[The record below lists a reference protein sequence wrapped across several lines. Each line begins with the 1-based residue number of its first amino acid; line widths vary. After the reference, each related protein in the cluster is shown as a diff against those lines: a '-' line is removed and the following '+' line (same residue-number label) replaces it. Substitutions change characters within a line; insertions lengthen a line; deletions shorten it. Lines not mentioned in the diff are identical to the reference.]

1 MRKNVI
7 QFTKYKTLTLSLSLL
22 LILAGI
28 IGMIA
33 IGGFNLGID
42 FQAGLSQRVQ
52 IGEQALSVSYEG
64 ENDAALDIASGEAV
78 LTLRGASGV
87 ETHRFDQDEYTI
99 GALALALSEI
109 QGVTAEVVGEADTP
123 ASSIVTGI
131 ALPLELS
138 QTPSV
143 LAAANSDETD
153 YVTIDEMRDVLS
165 SMDVAQV
172 QVVGDVYLQEFQ
184 IRAAA
189 AQENDKD
196 RLEGQIRTLLNEH
209 FGSGN
214 VVVKG
219 SDYVGPKFSAALSA
233 SAFLLVVVALV
244 LILLYIW
251 FRFKFAYAV
260 SALTALVHDILI
272 MLAFIAVARL
282 EVSTTTIAAV
292 LTIIGYSLNDTIVV
306 FDRIRENT
314 QVMAGSTT
322 ERIINKSI
330 TQSLS
335 RTIMTS
341 LTTLLAVIPLYIFAT
356 GGIKLFALNLIVGIV
371 VGTYSSIFVA
381 SPVLMFMLRRQRI
394 KQAEHLGKDADAVE
408 KESLPASKDQ
418 EGPKVVEEVDIPKV
432 DRKKRGK
439 RKKKKS

>member
-7 QFTKYKTLTLSLSLL
+7 QFIKYKTLTLSLSLL

-33 IGGFNLGID
+33 LGGFNLGID

-52 IGEQALSVSYEG
+52 IAEEVAAVAYSGADDASLNIAEG
-64 ENDAALDIASGEAV
+64 DVI
-78 LTLRGASGV
+78 LTVRGTSGV
-87 ETHRFDQDEYTI
+87 ENHRF
-99 GALALALSEI
+99 ALSSYDTVSALVEALNTI
-109 QGVTAEVVGEADTP
+109 DGVTAEVVGDAQTP
-123 ASSIVTGI
+123 PSAIVTGLS
-131 ALPLELS
+131 LPYELS
-138 QTPSV
+138 ETAAV
-143 LAAANSDETD
+143 LAAANRNESDFIS
-153 YVTIDEMRDVLS
+153 IDQMRSVLS

-172 QVVGDVYLQEFQ
+172 QVVGEPYLQEFQ

-189 AQENDKD
+189 QEENAKD
-196 RLEGQIRTLLNEH
+196 ALETEVKSLL
-209 FGSGN
+209 SGEYGANN
-214 VVVKG
+214 VIVKG

-233 SAFLLVVVALV
+233 SAILLVVVALV
-244 LILLYIW
+244 LIMLYIW

-260 SALTALVHDILI
+260 SALTALLHDILI
-272 MLAFIAVARL
+272 MLGFIAAARL

-314 QVMAGSTT
+314 QTMTGSST

-335 RTIMTS
+335 RTLMTS
-341 LTTLLAVIPLYIFAT
+341 FTTLLAVIPLYIFAT

-381 SPVLMFMLRRQRI
+381 SPVLLFMLRRQRI
-394 KQAEHLGKDADAVE
+394 KKAEHLGKDADSVE
-408 KESLPASKDQ
+408 KTE
-418 EGPKVVEEVDIPKV
+418 EVEEKTRTTPAPAEVEIPKV
-432 DRKKRGK
+432 ERKKRS
-439 RKKKKS
+439 KKKKKKN

>member
-1 MRKNVI
+1 
-7 QFTKYKTLTLSLSLL
+7 
-22 LILAGI
+22 
-28 IGMIA
+28 
-33 IGGFNLGID
+33 
-42 FQAGLSQRVQ
+42 
-52 IGEQALSVSYEG
+52 
-64 ENDAALDIASGEAV
+64 
-78 LTLRGASGV
+78 
-87 ETHRFDQDEYTI
+87 
-99 GALALALSEI
+99 
-109 QGVTAEVVGEADTP
+109 
-123 ASSIVTGI
+123 
-131 ALPLELS
+131 
-138 QTPSV
+138 
-143 LAAANSDETD
+143 
-153 YVTIDEMRDVLS
+153 
-165 SMDVAQV
+165 
-172 QVVGDVYLQEFQ
+172 
-184 IRAAA
+184 
-189 AQENDKD
+189 
-196 RLEGQIRTLLNEH
+196 
-209 FGSGN
+209 
-214 VVVKG
+214 VKG